1 MALRL
6 YFQALMVKTRTR
18 GGLPY
23 KRDWDDRLGL
33 QIAEIGLAKAVG
45 DG

>member
-1 MALRL
+1 MAVRP

-23 KRDWDDRLGL
+23 KRDWDDRLEV
-33 QIAEIGLAKAVG
+33 QIAEFDLTRAVA